1 MFVCFIHVKVDMN
14 KAHKHN
20 LVCFSMCPSTI
31 SAGSYI
37 GETVFRLSEQVV
49 DNTGR
54 DTMLLIVRLFKL

>member
-1 MFVCFIHVKVDMN
+1 MN

-20 LVCFSMCPSTI
+20 LVYFSRCPSTI

-49 DNTGR
+49 DHAGR
-54 DTMLLIVRLFKL
+54 DTKSHIVRLFKL